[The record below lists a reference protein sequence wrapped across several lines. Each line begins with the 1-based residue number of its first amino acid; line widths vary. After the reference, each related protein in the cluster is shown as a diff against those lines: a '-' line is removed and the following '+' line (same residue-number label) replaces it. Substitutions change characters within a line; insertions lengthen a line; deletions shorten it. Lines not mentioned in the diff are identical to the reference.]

1 MSRRTFIFI
10 IIAVLTALL
19 ASIVT
24 YTVMLIS
31 SGEIDS
37 PKDFFCTLETDIN
50 FLAQMILEPYGAHI
64 HAGIALILAV
74 LVIVW
79 GIRDR
84 DRLPPTS
91 LV

>member
-10 IIAVLTALL
+10 ITAALTALL

-24 YTVMLIS
+24 YTVMIIS

-37 PKDFFCTLETDIN
+37 PKDFFCTLEMDIN
-50 FLAQMILEPYGAHI
+50 LSAKLFLEPYGDYI
-64 HAGIALILAV
+64 HAGIAAVLAI

-79 GIRDR
+79 GIRD
-84 DRLPPTS
+84 
-91 LV
+91 